1 MNSRRVRSAIGVAG
15 LVLLVTAVTVV
26 LTRTPS
32 LTGEPP
38 EQLTAVDATAF
49 RTDPNNVYDPVK
61 AGEPIPPGYRQLLD
75 RDQILPVYNPV
86 FTRADLVDWP
96 AGMLVIGV
104 SGEETAKAYPVTH
117 LNQREMVIDSLDGI
131 PLLVSW

>member
-1 MNSRRVRSAIGVAG
+1 MM
-15 LVLLVTAVTVV
+15 VV

-32 LTGEPP
+32 RTDEPIQ
-38 EQLTAVDATAF
+38 QLTAVDPTAF
-49 RTDPNNVYDPVK
+49 RTDPNDVYDPVR
-61 AGEPIPPGYRQLLD
+61 AGEMVPSGYRKLLD

-86 FTRADLVDWP
+86 FTSADLVDWP

-117 LNQREMVIDSLDGI
+117 LNQREMVIDSLEGI
-131 PLLVSW
+131 PLLVTW

>member
-1 MNSRRVRSAIGVAG
+1 MNSRRVSNAVVVA
-15 LVLLVTAVTVV
+15 LVLLATAVMVV

-32 LTGEPP
+32 VTSEPA
-38 EQLTAVDATAF
+38 EQLTAIDATAF
-49 RTDPNNVYDPVK
+49 RTDPNEVYDPVK
-61 AGEPIPPGYRQLLD
+61 AGEPIPPGYRRLLD